1 MITWVWF
8 GLQDRDARGGSEVRE
23 LPAGAPTAVLPSGL
37 SEHAERDL
45 TLCCAG
51 CSLRRRSGSL
61 KRVRIQAL
69 HTPIRP
75 SVLAADSACPH
86 GAGFPAVQREFL
98 ASVGGRAALSQGRG
112 FGHDS
117 ENLTDAGSWRQR
129 TYMRDG
135 ELIRGEGQGAGRGAE
150 DFARSFPVR
159 PSDPLAAAGRL
170 DPLRIALIDKT
181 TNGHHATSAAIHS
194 S

>member
-1 MITWVWF
+1 M
-8 GLQDRDARGGSEVRE
+8 
-23 LPAGAPTAVLPSGL
+23 
-37 SEHAERDL
+37 
-45 TLCCAG
+45 
-51 CSLRRRSGSL
+51 
-61 KRVRIQAL
+61 
-69 HTPIRP
+69 
-75 SVLAADSACPH
+75 
-86 GAGFPAVQREFL
+86 QREFL

-112 FGHDS
+112 FGHDT

-170 DPLRIALIDKT
+170 DPLRIALITKMTAIIT
-181 TNGHHATSAAIHS
+181 T
-194 S
+194 

>member
-1 MITWVWF
+1 M
-8 GLQDRDARGGSEVRE
+8 
-23 LPAGAPTAVLPSGL
+23 
-37 SEHAERDL
+37 
-45 TLCCAG
+45 
-51 CSLRRRSGSL
+51 
-61 KRVRIQAL
+61 
-69 HTPIRP
+69 
-75 SVLAADSACPH
+75 
-86 GAGFPAVQREFL
+86 QREFL

-181 TNGHHATSAAIHS
+181 TGDRHATSAAIHS